1 MPTQVQFR
9 RGTNTQ
15 NQAFTGAVG
24 ELTVDTSLGTV
35 HVHDGIT
42 PGGNTLI
49 NANSVQT
56 ITNKT
61 ITGGNINVPNI
72 YQNGIRVFKNTTTSS
87 APTSPVAGDEW
98 YDSATDIL
106 YKYVYDGTNYQ
117 WVDQSQTLAYS
128 TLAVTGNATV
138 GGTLTAQNFI
148 LTGNLVSQS
157 NISANIGSA
166 TVWYSNVYAVRFNGI
181 SSQAQ
186 YADLAENYKADEAYA
201 PGTLVV
207 FGGQEE
213 ITVSTITHDPR
224 VAGVISTDPA
234 YLMNTG
240 ADGLPLALTGR
251 VPCLVQGPVE
261 KGDRL
266 VNVAP
271 GVAGKLEKEKYEPG
285 CIIGKSL
292 NTITDDS
299 IKLIEIAVGRY

>member
-24 ELTVDTSLGTV
+24 EISVDTTYGTL
-35 HVHDGIT
+35 HVHDGLT
-42 PGGNTLI
+42 PGGNMLI
-49 NANSVQT
+49 NANSAQT
-56 ITNKT
+56 ISNKT
-61 ITGGNINVPNI
+61 ITGGNINVPAI
-72 YQNGIRVFKNTTTSS
+72 YQNGIRVFKNTTTTS
-87 APTSPVAGDEW
+87 APSSQVPGDEW
-98 YDSATDIL
+98 YDSSADIV
-106 YKYVYDGTNYQ
+106 YKYLFDGTNYQ

-148 LTGNLVSQS
+148 LTGNLVPQS
-157 NISANIGSA
+157 NITANIGSS
-166 TVWYSNVYAVRFNGI
+166 TIWYNQVYAVKFNGI

-186 YADLAENYKADEAYA
+186 YADLAENYTADEAYA
-201 PGTLVV
+201 PGTVVV
-207 FGGQEE
+207 FGGDEE
-213 ITVSTITHDPR
+213 VTVSSVSHDPR

-234 YLMNTG
+234 YLMNSK

-251 VPCLVQGPVE
+251 VPCLVQGPVA

-271 GVAGKLEKEKYEPG
+271 GVAGRLEKEKYEPG

-292 NTITDDS
+292 NDIADSS